1 MNAETP
7 NPTSPA
13 PASRNSLRWMLMGAG
28 TVLALVIV
36 LWLYLTSG
44 RYMSTDDASINAAQT
59 AISAHIAGQVVNV
72 AVHDNQHVH
81 RGDLLFQL
89 DDQPLRI
96 ALKEAE
102 AKLALARMQI
112 SAAKSAYRHQLA
124 ETDVARGTLAY
135 QRHELERQQHL
146 AQSGITSHAQLDQT
160 QHSADEAQQN
170 VAAEEQQA
178 GSYLAVLG
186 GTPDAPL
193 EAHPMVMQAQA
204 ALDKAKLDL
213 TYTSVFAPDDG
224 VVTKVEQLQV
234 GNYIS
239 PAVELFTLVSTRN
252 VWIDANFKEDQLAHM
267 RPGQSAEVTIDAY
280 PDRRFKARVVS
291 LSPGTG
297 SQFSVLP
304 AENATG
310 NWVKVV
316 QRLPVRL
323 EFTDK
328 PDDIVEAMHAGLSA
342 NVSVD
347 TQFHRHVF
355 GRDSTQP

>member
-7 NPTSPA
+7 NTMNPPA
-13 PASRNSLRWMLMGAG
+13 ASRNTLRWILMGGG
-28 TVLALVIV
+28 TLIALIVV
-36 LWLYLTSG
+36 LWLYLSSG
-44 RYMSTDDASINAAQT
+44 RYMKTDDASVNAAQT
-59 AISAHIAGQVVNV
+59 AISAHISGQVIRV
-72 AVHDNQHVH
+72 AVHDNQRVQ

-96 ALKEAE
+96 AVKEAE

-112 SAAKSAYRHQLA
+112 SAAKAAYRHQQA
-124 ETDVARGTLAY
+124 ETEVARGTLAY
-135 QRHELERQQHL
+135 QRRELDRQQHL
-146 AQSGITSHAQLDQT
+146 AESGITSHAQLDQS
-160 QHSADEAQQN
+160 QHTTDEAQQN
-170 VAAEEQQA
+170 VAAAEQQA
-178 GSYLAVLG
+178 GTYLAVLG
-186 GTPDAPL
+186 GNPDVPL
-193 EAHPMVMQAQA
+193 DAHPMVMQAQA

-213 TYTSVFAPDDG
+213 GYTSVFAPDDG
-224 VVTKVEQLQV
+224 IVTKVEQLQV

-239 PAVELFTLVSTRN
+239 AAVELFTLVSTRN

-267 RPGQSAEVTIDAY
+267 HPGQSAEVTIDAY
-280 PDRRFKARVVS
+280 PGRRFKARVVS

-323 EFTDK
+323 EFNDQAK
-328 PDDIVEAMHAGLSA
+328 DISEAMHAGLSA

-347 TQFHRHVF
+347 TQFHRHLF
-355 GRDSTQP
+355 GHDSAQP

>member
-1 MNAETP
+1 MNADTP
-7 NPTSPA
+7 NSMNPPA
-13 PASRNSLRWMLMGAG
+13 APGNKLRWLLMGGG
-28 TVLALVIV
+28 TVIALIVV
-36 LWLYLTSG
+36 LWLYLSSG
-44 RYMSTDDASINAAQT
+44 RYMNTDDASVNAAQT
-59 AISAHIAGQVVNV
+59 AISAHIAGQVVKV
-72 AVHDNQHVH
+72 AVQDNQRVH

-112 SAAKSAYRHQLA
+112 SAAKAAYRHQLA
-124 ETDVARGTLAY
+124 ETEVARGTLAY
-135 QRHELERQQHL
+135 QRHELERQQRL
-146 AQSGITSHAQLDQT
+146 SQSGITSHAQLDQS

-170 VAAEEQQA
+170 LAAAEQQA
-178 GSYLAVLG
+178 ASYLAVLG
-186 GTPDAPL
+186 GSPDASL
-193 EAHPMVMQAQA
+193 DTHPMVMQAQA
-204 ALDKAKLDL
+204 TLDKARLDL

-239 PAVELFTLVSTRN
+239 AAVELFTLVSTRN

-280 PDRRFKARVVS
+280 PDRRFKARVIS

-323 EFTDK
+323 EFTDR
-328 PDDIVEAMHAGLSA
+328 PEDIAEAMHAGLSA

-347 TQFHRHVF
+347 TQFHRHLF
-355 GRDSTQP
+355 GRDTSER

>member
-1 MNAETP
+1 MNADNASAM
-7 NPTSPA
+7 NPAATA
-13 PASRNSLRWMLMGAG
+13 RNKLRWVLMGGG
-28 TVLALVIV
+28 TLVAILIV
-36 LWLYLTSG
+36 LWLYLSSG
-44 RYMSTDDASINAAQT
+44 RYMKTDDASVNAAQT
-59 AISAHIAGQVVNV
+59 AISAHISGQVTRV
-72 AVHDNQHVH
+72 AVHDNQRVH

-112 SAAKSAYRHQLA
+112 SAAKAAYRHQLA

-146 AQSGITSHAQLDQT
+146 AESGITSHAQLDQS
-160 QHSADEAQQN
+160 QHTADEAQQN
-170 VAAEEQQA
+170 VAAAEQQA

-186 GTPDAPL
+186 GDPNVPL

-213 TYTSVFAPDDG
+213 TYTSVLAPDDG

-239 PAVELFTLVSTRN
+239 AAVELFTLVSTRN

-280 PDRRFKARVVS
+280 PDRRFKAHVVS

-323 EFTDK
+323 EFTDQAEG
-328 PDDIVEAMHAGLSA
+328 IAEAMHAGLSA

-347 TQFHRHVF
+347 TQFHRHLF
-355 GRDSTQP
+355 GRDSAQP